1 MYNTHKNNFWSRFN
15 NDYKNINKELL
26 DVIRLGRRDG
36 NHIDI
41 KTLVCFKL
49 VDSKDD
55 VEVHI

>member
-26 DVIRLGRRDG
+26 DVIRLGSRDG

-41 KTLVCFKL
+41 KNIGILQTCGFQR
-49 VDSKDD
+49 
-55 VEVHI
+55 